1 MNNKVK
7 FFFEVV
13 NSFKDKCINLPRRQ
27 TLFSAGYD
35 FESAVSIIIKPKELV
50 LVPTG
55 IKACFDSDKV
65 LCIYPRS
72 SLSLKKRLVMP
83 NSVGIIDSDYYNNL
97 KNEGHI
103 FIPLYNLSNEE
114 VSIEKT
120 ERIAQGILKDF
131 YLTND
136 DLVESNK
143 IREDGF
149 GSTN

>member
-55 IKACFDSDKV
+55 IKAFLV
-65 LCIYPRS
+65 LIKFC
-72 SLSLKKRLVMP
+72 V
-83 NSVGIIDSDYYNNL
+83 
-97 KNEGHI
+97 
-103 FIPLYNLSNEE
+103 FILDLLYL
-114 VSIEKT
+114 
-120 ERIAQGILKDF
+120 
-131 YLTND
+131 
-136 DLVESNK
+136 
-143 IREDGF
+143 
-149 GSTN
+149 